1 MAQRTMPRN
10 IEAERALLGAMLI
23 DPDCY
28 FTHVSLVTQVS
39 DMYQQK
45 NRWVFQALV
54 NLYHGRT
61 QVDYLTVCEEIE
73 RMGHLKEIGG
83 AVYITQLI
91 QSCPSSLGAK
101 GYAAIVALKA
111 NLRRQITVHQQAV
124 ISAFKFEGEDPD
136 ELISTAVRALV
147 GISRGETEVD
157 MWDVLDALDDVEA
170 EQRALEKGVPA
181 KGFDPVLPRLREGIK
196 FGLFYPGSVTLI
208 GANPGLAKTM
218 YLLGVAAHNVIFRG
232 LRGLFVGTEMQ
243 RGILG
248 RRLAPI
254 LATQMEVLGL
264 TSSSIERGEAADAT
278 AELKEQLAAEIGG
291 QRLVLI
297 DRSFPIE
304 RLPLILQREEMRGD
318 PFHFVVLDY
327 VQGMKSDKPFRAT
340 IDRMD
345 YISETVRD
353 VARDNNV
360 VCVCASTFTK
370 GAQTEPPTQER
381 FRQTFQF
388 AHDAAYLIGIWRTT
402 TGTLAFRPVKIREPA
417 AGVDILQEDIFV
429 AIDRETGIIRQRSDE
444 LLPIAF

>member
-1 MAQRTMPRN
+1 MAQKTMPRN

-28 FTHVSLVTQVS
+28 YTHVSLVVGVS
-39 DMYQQK
+39 DLYQQK
-45 NRWVFQALV
+45 NRWVFQALI
-54 NLYHGRT
+54 NLYHSRT

-83 AVYITQLI
+83 AAYITQLI

-101 GYAAIVALKA
+101 EYAAIVALKA
-111 NLRRQITVHQQAV
+111 SLRRQITVHQQAV
-124 ISAFKFEGEDPD
+124 VKAFEFEGEDSD
-136 ELISTAVRALV
+136 ELISTAVRQLV
-147 GISRGETEVD
+147 GISRGENEID

-170 EQRALEKGVPA
+170 EQRALEKGIPP
-181 KGFDPVLPRLREGIK
+181 KGFDPMLPRLREGLK
-196 FGLFYPGSVTLI
+196 FGLFYPGSVTLV

-218 YLLGVAAHNVIFRG
+218 FLLGCAAHNVVFRG

-243 RGILG
+243 KAILG

-254 LATQMEVLGL
+254 LARQMEVLGL
-264 TSSSIERGEAADAT
+264 TSSSIDRGQAAGPT
-278 AELKEQLAAEIGG
+278 AELRERLAAEVGG
-291 QRLVLI
+291 RRLVLI
-297 DRSFPIE
+297 DRSFAIE

-318 PFHFVVLDY
+318 PFDFVVLDY
-327 VQGMKSDKPFRAT
+327 VQGMKSDQKFRAT

-353 VARDNNV
+353 VSRDNNV

-388 AHDAAYLIGIWRTT
+388 AHDAANLIGIWRTM
-402 TGTLAFRPVKIREPA
+402 TGSLAFRPVKIREPR
-417 AGVDILQEDIFV
+417 AGVDILQEDILV
-429 AIDRETGIIRQRSDE
+429 AINRETGIISQKADE
-444 LLPIAF
+444 MIPIAF